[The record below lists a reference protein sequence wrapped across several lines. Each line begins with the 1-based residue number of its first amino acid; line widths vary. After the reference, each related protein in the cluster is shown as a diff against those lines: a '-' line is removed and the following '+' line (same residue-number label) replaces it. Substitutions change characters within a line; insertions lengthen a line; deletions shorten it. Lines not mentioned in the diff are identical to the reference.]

1 MTCAV
6 EAVFS
11 YSQLLV
17 VLIGQAVKKSDVGHC
32 GVKSRV
38 EYRYHGRIGHNLS
51 ARLDSHNIRGIVQ
64 RRKLYVFLAAIEHF
78 FVNKHRRLVILRSVN
93 DSVTY
98 GGNFLH
104 ARNDSAILA
113 RESVQNHLNGFYVGR
128 HIFFEHKFLSV
139 RLVGKHRTV
148 NADSLAKPLGDD
160 AFVAHIDKLILQG
173 RTARIDNQNFH
184 FKNSFNPIVNL
195 STPRLR

>member
-1 MTCAV
+1 MKPNLRTNLGRFLLGAV
-6 EAVFS
+6 
-11 YSQLLV
+11 LLLAAGTVWAQPQNIRGKITDPAGQPVAGASVIVKGTTNGTSAKADGTFELGAAKGATLQITMLGYKTAEKEVTTATFYPITLEDDSKLVDEV
-17 VLIGQAVKKSDVGHC
+17 VVVGYGAVKKSDVGHC

-104 ARNDSAILA
+104 A
-113 RESVQNHLNGFYVGR
+113 
-128 HIFFEHKFLSV
+128 
-139 RLVGKHRTV
+139 
-148 NADSLAKPLGDD
+148 
-160 AFVAHIDKLILQG
+160 
-173 RTARIDNQNFH
+173 
-184 FKNSFNPIVNL
+184 
-195 STPRLR
+195 